1 MLSPA
6 DMTSLVENIF
16 SQRTELVGDGST
28 WPLDRSNTDLMKA
41 SLELNVSGH

>member
-1 MLSPA
+1 MSSPA

-16 SQRTELVGDGST
+16 SQRTELDGDGSP
-28 WPLDRSNTDLMKA
+28 WSLHWSSTDLIKA